1 MNMIPTG
8 ALRKM
13 KVMRKNAKLALPKRD
28 YKNMISVLLFYVALY
43 CFLAGFFTLILKGVI
58 AQRGGDTL
66 LWAFFVLGVAF
77 TLIVSITVSFSQYQE
92 EQKKKN
98 DVASQMKA
106 SSRKSSHLVNNFDDD
121 HNLWVTA
128 KEEKPVGD
136 LPVV

>member
-1 MNMIPTG
+1 
-8 ALRKM
+8 M

-28 YKNMISVLLFYVALY
+28 YKNMISVLLFYVVFY
-43 CFLAGFFTLILKGVI
+43 GTLAGFFTLILKGVI

-98 DVASQMKA
+98 DDASQMKA
-106 SSRKSSHLVNNFDDD
+106 SSRKSSHLVNNVDDD
-121 HNLWVTA
+121 HHLWVTA

>member
-1 MNMIPTG
+1 MDT
-8 ALRKM
+8 LSKM
-13 KVMRKNAKLALPKRD
+13 KVMRKSAKLALPKRD
-28 YKNMISVLLFYVALY
+28 YKNMISVLLFYCALY

-98 DVASQMKA
+98 DDDEMNEKQVKT

-121 HNLWVTA
+121 HHLWVTA

>member
-1 MNMIPTG
+1 MDT
-8 ALRKM
+8 LSKM

-28 YKNMISVLLFYVALY
+28 YKNMISVLLFYVVFY

-98 DVASQMKA
+98 DDASQMKA
-106 SSRKSSHLVNNFDDD
+106 SSRKSSHLVNNVDDD
-121 HNLWVTA
+121 HHLWVTA

>member
-1 MNMIPTG
+1 
-8 ALRKM
+8 M

-28 YKNMISVLLFYVALY
+28 YKNMISVLLFYVVFY

-77 TLIVSITVSFSQYQE
+77 TLIVSITVYFSQYQE

-98 DVASQMKA
+98 DDEMNEKQVKA

-121 HNLWVTA
+121 HHLWVTA